1 MENNSLK
8 ISADQQKLV
17 ANATRI
23 KIIYLLKDKEMTA
36 KEVAT
41 SLGKS
46 NGSVHYHIQ
55 QLYEGGIL
63 ELTKE
68 VKNRGIIEKYYRSKA
83 TRFEIHEKGEGQRN
97 GIKMATNLLLNE
109 SEKKQFL
116 WEMEQLL
123 VRWEGI
129 AQKESTDEDKKEF
142 SVSCEIAEESKEHLE

>member
-83 TRFEIHEKGEGQRN
+83 TRFETHEKGQRN
-97 GIKMATNLLLNE
+97 GTKMATHLFLNE
-109 SEKKQFL
+109 SETKQFI

-129 AQKESTDEDKKEF
+129 AQKESTDEDRKEF
-142 SVSCEIAEESKEHLE
+142 SISCEIAEETKE